1 MCKEGLH
8 HFYMSILGCQ
18 KERSCPTLISQMDV
32 NQAETR
38 DGATPLYMASQ
49 DGHVEVVKALLT
61 HQQIDVNKARTKY
74 GDTPILIASANGH
87 EQVVKVLIV
96 DPRVNV
102 NQARATDGATPL
114 FIASLN
120 RHVEMV
126 KGLHHFNM
134 SISGCH

>member
-1 MCKEGLH
+1 M
-8 HFYMSILGCQ
+8 
-18 KERSCPTLISQMDV
+18 
-32 NQAETR
+32 
-38 DGATPLYMASQ
+38 
-49 DGHVEVVKALLT
+49 VKALLT

-102 NQARATDGATPL
+102 NQARATDGSTPL

-120 RHVEMV
+120 RHVEVV
-126 KGLHHFNM
+126 KGYHHFNM
-134 SISGCH
+134 SILV